1 MPDAIQ
7 HRLINIRIEDFPG
20 KRQFNTGHEDFLFP
34 AIQSCLLLAGS
45 TLINYV

>member
-20 KRQFNTGHEDFLFP
+20 IRQLNTGLVDFLFP
-34 AIQSCLLLAGS
+34 AIQLACCLP
-45 TLINYV
+45 VQP